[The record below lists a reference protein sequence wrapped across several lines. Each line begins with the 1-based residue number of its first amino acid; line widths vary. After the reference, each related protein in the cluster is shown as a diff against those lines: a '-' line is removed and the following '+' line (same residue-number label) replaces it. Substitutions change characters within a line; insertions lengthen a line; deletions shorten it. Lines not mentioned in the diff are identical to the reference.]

1 MLFLPRMKKM
11 PPMIAV
17 VWIVLS
23 LIWGTTWIAIKIGLE
38 DLPPITFAAIRFLLA
53 SAILLV
59 VLRTQN
65 IPLPQGRQWR
75 LIALTGTLQFAVNY
89 SLVFW
94 GEQHISSG
102 LTAVLQATLSVFGLV
117 LAWIHLPHE
126 RITVVKMTA
135 VGLGVAGVAVV
146 FSDQL
151 RVQSVLAFWA
161 SVGIV
166 FSGYA
171 AAQASILVKAKGG
184 GMNPATMLFG
194 QMLCGLPP
202 LVVLAFIVEGN
213 PLAIHWTWRAVA
225 CVLYLAVLGTI
236 AAFWLYYWMLNRVE
250 STIAMMLSVVTPI
263 IAVLVGWIILDERL
277 PPQTALGG
285 ALIIAGIALIA
296 LRRRTPGV

>member
-1 MLFLPRMKKM
+1 MKKL

-17 VWIVLS
+17 VWVVLS

-53 SAILLV
+53 TAILLV
-59 VLRTQN
+59 LLRTQN
-65 IPLPQGRQWR
+65 IPLPKGKQWR
-75 LIALTGTLQFAVNY
+75 LLAVTGTLQFAVNY
-89 SLVFW
+89 ILVFW

-117 LAWIHLPHE
+117 LAWIHLPSE
-126 RITVVKMTA
+126 RITAVKITA
-135 VGLGVAGVAVV
+135 VGLGVAGVVVV

-151 RVQSVLAFWA
+151 RVQSVMAFWA

-171 AAQASILVKAKGG
+171 AAQASILLKAKGG
-184 GMNPATMLFG
+184 AMHPGTILFG

-202 LVVLAFIVEGN
+202 IIALAFITEGN
-213 PLAIHWTWRAVA
+213 PLAIHWTWRAVG
-225 CVLYLAVLGTI
+225 CVLYLTVLGTI
-236 AAFWLYYWMLNRVE
+236 AAFWLFYWMLQRVE
-250 STIAMMLSVVTPI
+250 STIAMMLSVVTPL
-263 IAVLVGWIILDERL
+263 IAVVVGWLILDERL

-285 ALIIAGIALIA
+285 LLIIAGIALIA
-296 LRRRTPGV
+296 LRRKTAGSQEP